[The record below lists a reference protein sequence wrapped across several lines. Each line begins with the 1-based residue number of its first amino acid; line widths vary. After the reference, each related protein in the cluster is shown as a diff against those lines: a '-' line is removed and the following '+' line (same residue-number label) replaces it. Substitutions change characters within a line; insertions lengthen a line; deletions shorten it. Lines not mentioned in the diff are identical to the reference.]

1 VRRVGVA
8 TGVGG
13 GGSGADASLGGVGA
27 AIFTFGSYRLGVHGP
42 GADIDTLC
50 VGPAYVSREDHFFGD
65 QPHCFQR
72 MLADLPDVADLTA
85 VVDSFVPVIKMKMG
99 GISIDLLYARLAVAA
114 VPATLDVA
122 ANATLRGVDDQSVR
136 SLNGCRVTDTILAAV
151 PAVAPFRTALRFVK
165 LWAERRG
172 VYSNVVG
179 FLGGVN
185 WAILVAYVAN
195 LYPHAPA
202 GTLVAKF
209 FRVYAMW
216 PWPTPVTLR
225 PIGHDP
231 MGLPV
236 WDPRTNP
243 RDRAHLMPI
252 ITPAYP
258 AANSSYNVSEST
270 LAVMK
275 EEFVRGDGLCGRWA
289 SGGGGGGGGGGK
301 AAADASM
308 STAPAP
314 SSLWADLLAPVD
326 FFGGYKN
333 YLAIEVGASSEE
345 DFRAWDGWVHSRL
358 RQLVMRVERAVVVRP
373 WPKAVFPPRPAVEE
387 VEAGAGG
394 GGGGGGGGHAAAPAG
409 GSEDGGGGTAAPA
422 AAQPAQPGP
431 TTTAPAPWVCW
442 YFFGLKKRPTPP
454 RAPGAPPPP
463 PSVNLNGPV
472 FEFKQQVEAY
482 AARREGMGLTVR
494 HVKRE
499 GLPAFVRG
507 PPEAGAGAGAGAPA
521 AAPAPAAPPAAS
533 NGKRTAGGEGSG
545 GGGAGAKR
553 ARPSSEEEEEVVVE
567 AAAGALAGGAP
578 PPPPPPPPAGDTQAA
593 VAEAGLAAGAGDVG
607 DWLGADAGAGAAA
620 TE

>member
-1 VRRVGVA
+1 MRRVGA
-8 TGVGG
+8 LTGVG
-13 GGSGADASLGGVGA
+13 DAAAMGGVGA

-42 GADIDTLC
+42 GADIDTLA
-50 VGPAYVSREDHFFGD
+50 VGPSYVSREDHFFGD
-65 QPHCFQR
+65 APHCLQR

-99 GISIDLLYARLAVAA
+99 GISIDLLYARLASAA
-114 VPATLDVA
+114 VPSTLDVA

-151 PAVAPFRTALRFVK
+151 PAAAPFRAALRFVK

-195 LYPHAPA
+195 LYPHAA
-202 GTLVAKF
+202 ASTLIAKF
-209 FRVYAMW
+209 FRIYAMW

-270 LAVMK
+270 LAVMR
-275 EEFVRGDGLCGRWA
+275 EEFVRGEGVCARWSA
-289 SGGGGGGGGGGK
+289 GGGK
-301 AAADASM
+301 PPPAPGGSGGEAAPTASPP
-308 STAPAP
+308 TAPQPPPA
-314 SSLWADLLAPVD
+314 SVWADLLMPVD
-326 FFGGYKN
+326 FFAAYRN
-333 YLAIEVGASSEE
+333 YLAIEVGAGSEA

-373 WPKAVFPPRPAVEE
+373 WPKAVSPPKD
-387 VEAGAGG
+387 EAGAT
-394 GGGGGGGGHAAAPAG
+394 AAADDAARVGVSDDGVGPAPPP
-409 GSEDGGGGTAAPA
+409 SP
-422 AAQPAQPGP
+422 PS
-431 TTTAPAPWVCW
+431 PWVCW

-454 RAPGAPPPP
+454 RAPGAPALPPA
-463 PSVNLNGPV
+463 VNLNGPV

-482 AARREGMGLTVR
+482 TNRREGMAVNVR

-507 PPEAGAGAGAGAPA
+507 V
-521 AAPAPAAPPAAS
+521 
-533 NGKRTAGGEGSG
+533 G
-545 GGGAGAKR
+545 GGGGGGEVVPPPPDALAALPPSTGKRAADGEDCKAPTPATDAKR
-553 ARPSSEEEEEVVVE
+553 ARLPSPGDGAGEEVEVE
-567 AAAGALAGGAP
+567 VGNGGNGGP
-578 PPPPPPPPAGDTQAA
+578 PGPAPPAGDAA
-593 VAEAGLAAGAGDVG
+593 AAIAEAGLTAAGDVG
-607 DWLGADAGAGAAA
+607 DWLGADAGAGAAGGGG
-620 TE
+620 